1 MLRAIVL
8 IGIATAVAGAE
19 TPVMS
24 LTGTADGAGAIK
36 IDVLRWSTDEE
47 RDRLVTSWTQPA
59 PAAPKPSEGRGGGR
73 GGRGGARGGN
83 AGAEAAA
90 PQTPEGALAAALAAA
105 PTLGY
110 VWSSSEVSG
119 YAVRYAARFAEQD
132 GSERIVLITDRR
144 LGAWNDVWKPAGPEA
159 SPKYDFSLIELRLK
173 PKGAGEGKTSLTGT
187 VAVDAGAKTFGLANY
202 AGSPVTLKN
211 VMRR

>member
-8 IGIATAVAGAE
+8 IGIAAAVAGAE
-19 TPVMS
+19 TPMLS

-83 AGAEAAA
+83 AEPAA
-90 PQTPEGALAAALAAA
+90 PQTPESALAAALDAA

-110 VWSSSEVSG
+110 LWSSSEVSG
-119 YAVRYAARFAEQD
+119 YALRYAARFAEQD
-132 GSERIVLITDRR
+132 GSERIVFITDRR
-144 LGAWNDVWKPAGPEA
+144 LGAWNDVWKPASPGD

-173 PKGAGEGKTSLTGT
+173 PKGAGEGKTSLTGA
-187 VAVDAGAKTFGLANY
+187 VAVDAGSKTLGLANY
-202 AGSPVTLKN
+202 AGLPVTLKN
-211 VMRR
+211 VARR